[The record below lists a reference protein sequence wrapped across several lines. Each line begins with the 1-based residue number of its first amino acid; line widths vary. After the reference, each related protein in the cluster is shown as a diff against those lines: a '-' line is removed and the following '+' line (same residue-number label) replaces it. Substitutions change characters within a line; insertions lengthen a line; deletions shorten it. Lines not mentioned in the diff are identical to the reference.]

1 MKIAKVLLSFIKYSI
16 AEKLPFYRNIVAKF
30 ISNPIFASSDMKP
43 VDLTA
48 ALDNFEASIV
58 AARDGGR
65 TLIAIMH
72 DNEHAVD
79 KLFRH
84 AAHYVDKIA
93 DGDETIILSSGFQ
106 ASIQPKTYQKPP
118 LAAVD
123 GDHSGEV
130 DLYAKAIDKAGSY
143 KWEYVE
149 GPVPIDNNA
158 WIPITTTTSAHHT
171 VKGFKVGEIHQF
183 RVAAV
188 TPNGITDFCAPVSKL
203 VV

>member
-1 MKIAKVLLSFIKYSI
+1 MKIAKVLLGFIKYSI

-30 ISNPIFASSDMKP
+30 ISNPVFASSDMTP
-43 VDLTA
+43 AALTA
-48 ALDNFEASIV
+48 ALDSFEASII
-58 AARDGGR
+58 AARDGGH
-65 TLIAIMH
+65 TPIAIMH
-72 DNEHAVD
+72 DNEHIVD
-79 KLFRH
+79 KLFRN

-106 ASIQPKTYQKPP
+106 VSNQPKIHQKPP
-118 LAAVD
+118 LAAFD

-130 DLYAKAIDKAGSY
+130 NLYAKAIDKAGSY

-149 GPVPIDNNA
+149 GPVPADESA

-171 VKGFKVGEIHQF
+171 VSGLKVGVIHQF
-183 RVAAV
+183 RVAAI
-188 TPNGITDFCAPVSKL
+188 TPNGISDFCAPVSKL